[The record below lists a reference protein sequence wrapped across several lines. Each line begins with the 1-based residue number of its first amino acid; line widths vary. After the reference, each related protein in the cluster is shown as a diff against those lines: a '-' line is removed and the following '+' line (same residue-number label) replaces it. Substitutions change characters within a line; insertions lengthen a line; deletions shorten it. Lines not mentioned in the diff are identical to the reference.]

1 MATILKVKVLTS
13 DNKLVEL
20 EESHARK
27 SGTIQNILD
36 DNTNDEA
43 IPLPNVDCQTMEHVV
58 TFLTYSQQQDELEA
72 STKAASAAAAEAAEA
87 AMHNDGE
94 TDINILESRRKKR
107 VAREQKRVTD
117 EADQLLKDR
126 KNRNDQFLGGLTRDD
141 IFKLILAANYLN
153 IRDLLDV
160 TAGAIANMLK
170 NKTPQEIRDEFNIA
184 NDFTPEEEEQV
195 RMDNQWAFE
204 M

>member
-36 DNTNDEA
+36 DNTDDEA
-43 IPLPNVDCQTMEHVV
+43 IPLPNVDFQTMEHVV

-72 STKAASAAAAEAAEA
+72 STKAASAAAAEAADA

-117 EADQLLKDR
+117 EADQLQKDR
-126 KNRNDQFLGGLTRDD
+126 RNRNAQFLGGLARDD

-153 IRDLLDV
+153 IRGLLDV
-160 TAGAIANMLK
+160 TAGAIADMLK
-170 NKTPQEIRDEFNIA
+170 NKTPQEIRDEFNIV
-184 NDFTPEEEEQV
+184 NDFTPEEEEEV

-204 M
+204 C